1 MKRKN
6 VMRLIVCGVVAGA
19 MAAMLALSG
28 CGGSQ
33 ASSSNGSSNSGNGGQ
48 QVELQIFAANSL
60 EKALPEVQELYTKS
74 HSNVT
79 FKDTQFKA
87 SGDLVQQLTADNSA
101 ADVLITASTKTMD
114 KAADLI
120 SSDTRTD
127 MFTNDLVVT
136 TKKDSDIKITSLEA
150 ENVKRVR
157 AVQLHPSATG
167 LTIIGGNNNQGKT
180 SLLDTIAW
188 ALGGDRFRPS
198 MATREGSTIPPHIKV
213 TLSNGL
219 IVERRGKNS
228 DLKVIDPSGSKAGQ
242 QLLNAFIEQLALDLP
257 RFMQA
262 SDREKADTLL
272 RIIGVGEQLAAL
284 ERKEQEQYNE
294 RLAIGRIADQK
305 AKYAK
310 EQPYWPDAPDEL
322 ISASDLI
329 RQQQAILARNGENQ
343 SKRAMAS
350 LLDQQVSTLTARVDE
365 LHRQLQTAE
374 DELIAKMADLA
385 TARKTAEQ
393 LVDESTEE
401 LERSIAD
408 IETINAKV
416 RDNLNREKAEEDA
429 RAYQQQYDSLT
440 AEIEQLREDKRALLD
455 GAKLPMEGL
464 GVADGA
470 LTYHGQKWDNMSGSE
485 QLRVATAIVRCLK
498 PQCGFVLLDKLEQMD
513 LGTLREFGAWL
524 ESEGLQAIATRVS
537 TGDECSIIIEDGY
550 VQGEEQPLPDEPQS
564 TWKAGAF

>member
-1 MKRKN
+1 M
-6 VMRLIVCGVVAGA
+6 
-19 MAAMLALSG
+19 
-28 CGGSQ
+28 
-33 ASSSNGSSNSGNGGQ
+33 
-48 QVELQIFAANSL
+48 
-60 EKALPEVQELYTKS
+60 
-74 HSNVT
+74 
-79 FKDTQFKA
+79 
-87 SGDLVQQLTADNSA
+87 
-101 ADVLITASTKTMD
+101 
-114 KAADLI
+114 
-120 SSDTRTD
+120 TD
-127 MFTNDLVVT
+127 P
-136 TKKDSDIKITSLEA
+136 IKITSLEA

-188 ALGGDRFRPS
+188 ALGGDRFCPS

-272 RIIGVGEQLAAL
+272 RIIGVGEQLTAL

-350 LLDQQVSTLTARVDE
+350 LLEQQVSTLTARVDE
-365 LHRQLQTAE
+365 LHRQLATAE
-374 DELIAKMADLA
+374 DELTARTADLA

-440 AEIEQLREDKRALLD
+440 ADIEQLREDKRALLD

>member
-1 MKRKN
+1 M
-6 VMRLIVCGVVAGA
+6 
-19 MAAMLALSG
+19 
-28 CGGSQ
+28 
-33 ASSSNGSSNSGNGGQ
+33 
-48 QVELQIFAANSL
+48 
-60 EKALPEVQELYTKS
+60 
-74 HSNVT
+74 
-79 FKDTQFKA
+79 
-87 SGDLVQQLTADNSA
+87 
-101 ADVLITASTKTMD
+101 
-114 KAADLI
+114 
-120 SSDTRTD
+120 TD
-127 MFTNDLVVT
+127 P
-136 TKKDSDIKITSLEA
+136 IKITSLEA

-157 AVQLHPSATG
+157 AVQLHPSETG

-374 DELIAKMADLA
+374 DELTAKTADLA
-385 TARKTAEQ
+385 TARKTAKQ